1 MATFKFLILP
11 HQRKD
16 DGTYN
21 VKIRVTQ
28 KGRSKYIKTSHNVSA
43 SDIIKKKD
51 NGKEK
56 IKIKNQAVIDLM
68 EEMILRFKKK
78 LTSAGVEAE
87 YWEVDRI
94 VEYLTTD
101 VDNFRLNFIS
111 FGRKVA
117 DEIEKEGRKGT
128 AKQYRIAIN
137 ALVRFVG
144 KEDLDINLITA
155 SFMRAFEKYLK
166 TEPSF
171 KGRRTGESK
180 PTDKPKGKRAISLY
194 PAHIKT
200 IHNLA
205 KQEYNDEDRGIIRI
219 PLSPFS
225 RYKVAA
231 IPKSEHRVLT
241 IKQVQQ
247 IIDMPYKK
255 YVRGG
260 GQPVFNLAKDLFI
273 LSFAMMGMNSADFY
287 DASELKDDVVIYKRA
302 KTRTRRKD
310 MAEMKVR
317 IESQINSLFEKY
329 SDPSGEKVFVF
340 HKRYKNADIFNKM
353 INKGMKDVGKI
364 IGVPDLNFYYARHT
378 MATLAANKAGID
390 IARVDEM
397 LNHSDSTLKLA
408 RVYVERDYSVLWKA
422 NRKILALFKWDSLK
436 QKAGE

>member
-11 HQRKD
+11 HQRKE

-21 VKIRVTQ
+21 VKIRITQ
-28 KGRSKYIKTSHNVSA
+28 KGKSKYIKTSQNVSSA
-43 SDIIKKKD
+43 DISRKKE

-56 IKIKNQAVIDLM
+56 IKIKNQVIIDLM
-68 EEMILRFKKK
+68 EEIILGFKKK
-78 LTSAGVEAE
+78 LTSAGVDAE
-87 YWEVDRI
+87 YWDVDRI

-101 VDNFRLNFIS
+101 VENFRLNFIS
-111 FGRKVA
+111 YGRKIA
-117 DEIEKEGRKGT
+117 DDMDKEGRKGT

-155 SFMRAFEKYLK
+155 SFMRAFEKHLK

-171 KGRRTGESK
+171 KGRRTGESL

-205 KQEYNDEDRGIIRI
+205 KAEYNDEERGIIRI
-219 PLSPFS
+219 PLSPFAK
-225 RYKVAA
+225 YKVAP
-231 IPKSEHRVLT
+231 IPKSEHRTLT

-247 IIDMPYKK
+247 IIDLPYKQK
-255 YVRGG
+255 VRGG
-260 GQPVFNLAKDLFI
+260 GQPIFNIAKDLFI

-287 DASELKDDVVIYKRA
+287 DASVIENGIITYQRV
-302 KTRTRRKD
+302 KTRTRRED

-317 IESQINSLFEKY
+317 IEPEIKSLFEKY

-353 INKGMKDVGKI
+353 INKGLDE
-364 IGVPDLNFYYARHT
+364 IGEAIQVPNLNYYYARHT

-436 QKAGE
+436 

>member
-28 KGRSKYIKTSHNVSA
+28 KGRSKYIKTCHNVSA

-68 EEMILRFKKK
+68 EEMILGFKKK

-94 VEYLTTD
+94 VEYLTTN

-111 FGRKVA
+111 FGRKIA
-117 DEIEKEGRKGT
+117 DDIEQEGRKGT

-144 KEDLDINLITA
+144 KEDLDVNLITA
-155 SFMRAFEKYLK
+155 SFMRAFEKHLK

-171 KGRRTGESK
+171 KGRRTGESL

-200 IHNLA
+200 IHNIA
-205 KQEYNDEDRGIIRI
+205 KAEFNDEDRGIIRI
-219 PLSPFS
+219 PFSPFAK
-225 RYKVAA
+225 YKVAS
-231 IPKSEHRVLT
+231 IPKSEHRTLT
-241 IKQVQQ
+241 VKQVQQ
-247 IIDMPYKK
+247 IIDLPYKRK
-255 YVRGG
+255 VRGG
-260 GQPVFNLAKDLFI
+260 GQPIFNMAKDLFI

-287 DASELKDDVVIYKRA
+287 DASVIENGVITYQRI
-302 KTRTRRKD
+302 KTRTRRED
-310 MAEMKVR
+310 MAEMRVR
-317 IESQINSLFEKY
+317 IEPEIKSLFEKY
-329 SDPSGEKVFVF
+329 SDPSGEKVFIF

-353 INKGMKDVGKI
+353 INKGLDEIGKI
-364 IGVPDLNFYYARHT
+364 IEVPDLNYYYARHT
-378 MATLAANKAGID
+378 MATLAANKVGID

-408 RVYVERDYSVLWKA
+408 RVYVERDYSVLWRA
-422 NRKILALFKWDSLK
+422 NRRILALFKWDSLK
-436 QKAGE
+436 E